1 MRILLVISAFNS
13 LSQRIFCDLR
23 DRGETVGV
31 TFDIND
37 AQLIE
42 EVTAFKPDFI
52 LSPFLKKRIPQSI
65 WSAIPTFI
73 VHPGIAGDRGAHALD
88 WAIMNEE
95 KSWGVTILRA
105 NGEYDAGDIYA
116 HGTFTMPKATK
127 ASAYRNAVSTLASKL
142 VEELFES
149 LNDSTFIPMSQQ
161 EHSLHGSPHLVMTQ
175 LDRRIDWENDTTDEI
190 LKKIHAGDS
199 HPGVIDTILDLECFL
214 YGAHQEATLRGG
226 IKEILAKRE
235 GAICIGTRDGALWIT
250 HLKERKNN
258 SIKLPATY
266 VLKDRLKGVRE
277 DRLPLFVDPTLVT
290 FKEITFYQRDEVGY
304 LGFDFHNGA
313 MGAHQCVR
321 LKYAFDHLKQSGIK
335 VLVLMGGSDFFS
347 NGIHLNIM
355 EDSKKSDEDGWSN
368 IHSMNEVVKSIL
380 LCDEVLTVSSLH
392 RNAGAGGMFLAL
404 ASDYVIARDGVVLNP
419 HYQTLGL
426 HGSEYWTYSLPL
438 RVGESKA
445 EELTN
450 TCLPISAKEAV
461 KIGLADALMSE
472 EDEKYFEELHFYC
485 QELYADE
492 EKYYEFLD
500 SKRDTISN
508 PDFLNEIQQYREK
521 ELEQMHPSF
530 YDPNSDF
537 NTLRKE
543 FVYKLCPIQT
553 PRYLRKICL
562 KEASFS
568 AIAASVAD
576 RGFALN
582 GVKIE

>member
-13 LSQRIFCDLR
+13 LSQRIFCALR

-31 TFDIND
+31 TFAIND
-37 AQLIE
+37 AQLIK

-65 WSAIPTFI
+65 WSSIPTFI

-116 HGTFTMPKATK
+116 HGTFEMPKGNK
-127 ASAYRNAVSTLASKL
+127 ASVYRNAVSILASKL
-142 VEELFES
+142 VEELLVS
-149 LNDSTFIPMSQQ
+149 LDNSSFVPMSQH
-161 EHSLHGSPHLVMTQ
+161 EHSLHGSAHLVMTQ

-199 HPGVIDTILDLECFL
+199 HPGVVDTILDVECFL
-214 YGAHQEATLRGG
+214 YGVHKEAILRGG
-226 IKEILAKRE
+226 IKEVLAKRE
-235 GAICIGTRDGALWIT
+235 GAICIGTKDGAIWIS
-250 HLKERKNN
+250 HLKEQQ

-277 DRLPLFVDPTLVT
+277 DRLPLFVDPKLVT
-290 FKEITFYQRDEVGY
+290 FKEITFYQHDEVGY

-368 IHSMNEVVKSIL
+368 IHSMNEVVKSVL
-380 LCDEVLTVSSLH
+380 LCDEILTVSSLH
-392 RNAGAGGMFLAL
+392 RNAGAGGVFLAL

-419 HYQTLGL
+419 HYKTLGL
-426 HGSEYWTYSLPL
+426 HGSEYWTYSLPR
-438 RVGESKA
+438 RVGVQKA
-445 EELTN
+445 DELTSA
-450 TCLPISAKEAV
+450 CLPISAKEAV
-461 KIGLADALMSE
+461 KVGLADALMSE

-500 SKRDTISN
+500 SKRDTVSN

-530 YDPNSDF
+530 YEANSDF

-543 FVYKLCPIQT
+543 FVYKLCPIKT
-553 PRYLRKICL
+553 PSYLK
-562 KEASFS
+562 
-568 AIAASVAD
+568 
-576 RGFALN
+576 
-582 GVKIE
+582 GVG